1 MNENLAKRALRYLV
15 EQPLEDPTV
24 EPEIGADVGEEEQ
37 KIEIFFSNLDE
48 AMQKKVMDALLKAT
62 ESTPDDVMARKKIT
76 EQLSKKPMFIVVGD
90 ELKRQMNID
99 I

>member
-15 EQPLEDPTV
+15 EQPLEDPAAIPET
-24 EPEIGADVGEEEQ
+24 EPEVGEEEQ

-48 AMQKKVMDALLKAT
+48 NIQKKIMESLLKAT